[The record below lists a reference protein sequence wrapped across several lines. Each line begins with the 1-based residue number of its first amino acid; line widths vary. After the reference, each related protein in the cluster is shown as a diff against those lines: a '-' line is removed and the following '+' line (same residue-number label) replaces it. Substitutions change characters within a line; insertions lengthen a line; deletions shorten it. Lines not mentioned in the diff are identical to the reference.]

1 MPLERL
7 VRGYVLR
14 VATRRQHWRLTLHD
28 VKTGERLVFT
38 SFSALLEHL
47 EMASSHSLLQRD

>member
-14 VATRRQHWRLTLHD
+14 VAIRRQHWRLTLHD
-28 VKTGERLVFT
+28 IKTGERLVFT
-38 SFSALLEHL
+38 DFAALIEHL
-47 EMASSHSLLQRD
+47 EAVSAQTSNRRD

>member
-14 VATRRQHWRLTLHD
+14 VAIRRQHWRLTLHD

-38 SFSALLEHL
+38 NFAALLEHL
-47 EMASSHSLLQRD
+47 ETTASHTSGLRD

>member
-14 VATRRQHWRLTLHD
+14 VAIRRQHWRLTLHD
-28 VKTGERLVFT
+28 IKTGERLVFT
-38 SFSALLEHL
+38 NFAALLEHL
-47 EMASSHSLLQRD
+47 EAVSSHTSRLRD

>member
-14 VATRRQHWRLTLHD
+14 VAIRRQHWRLMLHD

-38 SFSALLEHL
+38 SFAALLEHL
-47 EMASSHSLLQRD
+47 ELAASRSLLQRD

>member
-7 VRGYVLR
+7 LDGYVLR
-14 VATRRQHWRLTLHD
+14 IAIRRQHWRLTLHD

-38 SFSALLEHL
+38 NFAALLEHL
-47 EMASSHSLLQRD
+47 ELASLRSLTRRD

>member
-14 VATRRQHWRLTLHD
+14 VAIRRHHWRLMLHD

-38 SFSALLEHL
+38 SFAALLEHL
-47 EMASSHSLLQRD
+47 EIAASHSLLQRD